1 MADDVDACVESA
13 LQKLVNVMEK
23 SGNLRN
29 DLRKDILNSVSE
41 LRKSFAKMKCEVLE
55 KNEDI
60 TSLQNEVKKSKD
72 GEKHRE
78 VERVQ
83 AAPSV
88 NGRRK
93 YSEVV
98 GGDRTEARNENIYSL
113 ILKVKQNEST
123 DKSDAEDECESNAFE
138 GRSKEV
144 ENLKRWKSSN

>member
-13 LQKLVNVMEK
+13 LHKLVNVTEN

-55 KNEDI
+55 QNEVI

-72 GEKHRE
+72 GEKRRE

-83 AAPSV
+83 VPTSV
-88 NGRRK
+88 PPI
-93 YSEVV
+93 VWQ
-98 GGDRTEARNENIYSL
+98 SL
-113 ILKVKQNEST
+113 
-123 DKSDAEDECESNAFE
+123 D
-138 GRSKEV
+138 
-144 ENLKRWKSSN
+144 